1 MPLLRLFSKLM
12 WVLVFLAMLLFA
24 IKNADPVPLYFYF
37 DQRWES
43 PLIVVVLVAIAAGSI
58 FGLLACLSP
67 IVRLRREIGGLTREI
82 RLRDKAGVDPSPVAL
97 QSQANEIDS
106 EIPPLS

>member
-43 PLIVVVLVAIAAGSI
+43 PLIVVVLVAFAAGSL
-58 FGLLACLSP
+58 FGLLACLPP
-67 IVRLRREIGGLTREI
+67 IVRLRREIAGLRKEI
-82 RLRDKAGVDPSPVAL
+82 RLRDKAGIGALPAVAPAPV
-97 QSQANEIDS
+97 SNPDHEV
-106 EIPPLS
+106 PLV